1 MAESKIDRHLARM
14 RELEA
19 KKAPLLPVYSKLS
32 ETYLGRAGNFTA
44 ESASNSPAFLE
55 NDFVFDNTGAFAA
68 QLAASIFVAMLWPD
82 AARSFSIKP
91 ARRLKGKPGVDEY
104 FAFVTDEVRSA
115 FDNPKAGWALA
126 LMEYFIEQ
134 KIFGTSGIGTFEGP
148 ASDPSLPVVFDTW
161 GVSSLLISENAQ
173 GYVDTVYFRKR
184 RTVRQIMQEYTKPGD
199 KIAKKVLELYADG
212 KYEDEIDILQAIEP
226 KMPKP
231 GTKGVAAM
239 EVGAT
244 HIDIKN
250 KLIMRE
256 GGFEEMPVRV
266 GRAIK
271 IIGEPYARSEGM
283 TARPDAD
290 SLNALT
296 GDVLVATEKQLK
308 PPLAVL
314 DDGRLGGAVV
324 DTSPDGLTVFNT
336 SGRLGAEKPIFPL
349 YTVGEMQSAEKQQE
363 RFEKKIMQAFGLD
376 RLLDLNNTVQ
386 MTAYET
392 SVRDKMRGQALG
404 SMFSRPI
411 VEIFNPTIERVFNI
425 LWRGGRLG
433 VINKGMFS
441 KIQALWNKVLG
452 VEEILVPEV
461 VVKAAA
467 AGLDIFEIEYISP
480 AQRAMQGEKL
490 QGIITVTDIIVKIGQ
505 LVPGFVD
512 NFDSDKIAEYT
523 VKYGGAP
530 GDVERTRKAVTELRA
545 NMAAAQKQQQALAAA
560 QQLATTSRDAA
571 QASASLNAG
580 AGK

>member
-1 MAESKIDRHLARM
+1 MAESKIDRHLARLK
-14 RELEA
+14 ELET
-19 KKAPLLPVYSKLS
+19 KKQPLLPVYQKLS
-32 ETYLGRAGNFTA
+32 ETFLGRSGGFTDHTA
-44 ESASNSPAFLE
+44 DSAAFLE

-82 AARSFSIKP
+82 AGRTISIKP

-104 FAFVTDEVRSA
+104 FSFVTEEVRSA

-126 LMEYFIEQ
+126 LMEHMIEQ

-148 ASDPSLPVVFDTW
+148 ESDPSLPVVFDTW
-161 GVSSLLISENAQ
+161 GVRDLLISENAQ
-173 GYVDTVYFRKR
+173 GFVDTVYLKKR
-184 RTVRQIMQEYTKPGD
+184 RTVRQIMQEYTRPGD
-199 KIAKKVLELYADG
+199 KIHKKVQAMYDEG
-212 KYEDEIDILQAIEP
+212 KYEDVVDILQCIEP
-226 KMPKP
+226 KTPKP
-231 GTKGVAAM
+231 NTKGVAAM
-239 EVGAT
+239 AVGTT
-244 HIDIKN
+244 HIDLKN
-250 KLIMRE
+250 KLVMRE
-256 GGFEEMPVRV
+256 GGFEEMPVCV

-363 RFEKKIMQAFGLD
+363 RFEKKILQAFGLD

-411 VEIFNPTIERVFNI
+411 VEVFTPTVERVFNI
-425 LWRGGRLG
+425 LWRSGRLG
-433 VINKGMFS
+433 VIRQGAFS
-441 KIQALWNKVLG
+441 RIQALWNKVLG

-467 AGLDIFEIEYISP
+467 AGLDVFEVEYISP

-490 QGIITVTDIIVKIGQ
+490 QGIITVTDIMVKVGQ
-505 LVPGFVD
+505 LIPGFMD
-512 NFDSDKIAEYT
+512 NFDADKIAEYT
-523 VKYGGAP
+523 VKFGGAP

-545 NMAAAQKQQQALAAA
+545 AMAQAQKEQQAMAQA
-560 QQLATTSRDAA
+560 QQLATTSRDAS
-571 QASASLNAG
+571 QAAAAFKGAG
-580 AGK
+580 A

>member
-1 MAESKIDRHLARM
+1 MAESKIDRHLSRL
-14 RELEA
+14 RELEQ
-19 KKAPLLPVYSKLS
+19 KKQPLLPVYQSLC
-32 ETYLGRAGNFTA
+32 ETFFGRSGNFTIDA
-44 ESASNSPAFLE
+44 APNSAFLT

-82 AARSFSIKP
+82 AGRTISIKP

-104 FAFVTDEVRSA
+104 FSFVTDEVRAA

-126 LMEYFIEQ
+126 LMEHFGEQ
-134 KIFGTSGIGTFEGP
+134 KVYGTSGIGTFEGP
-148 ASDPSLPVVFDTW
+148 DSDPSLPVVFDSW
-161 GVSSLLISENAQ
+161 GVRDLLISENAQ
-173 GYVDTVYFRKR
+173 GFVDTVYFKKR
-184 RTVRQIMQEYTKPGD
+184 RTVRQIMQEYQKPGD
-199 KIAKKVLELYADG
+199 KISKKVLSLYADG
-212 KYEDEIDILQAIEP
+212 KYEDEIEILQAIEP
-226 KMPKP
+226 KAPKP

-239 EVGAT
+239 AVGAT
-244 HIDIKN
+244 HIDVKN

-256 GGFEEMPVRV
+256 SGFEEMPVCV

-271 IIGEPYARSEGM
+271 VTGEAYARSEGM
-283 TARPDAD
+283 VARPDAD

-411 VEIFNPTIERVFNI
+411 VEVFTPTVERVFNI

-433 VINKGMFS
+433 VVRSGMFS
-441 KIQALWNKVLG
+441 KIQTLWNQVLG

-467 AGLDIFEIEYISP
+467 AGLDIFEVEYISP

-490 QGIITVTDIIVKIGQ
+490 QGIITVTDIIVKVGQ
-505 LVPGFVD
+505 LLPGFTD
-512 NFDSDKIAEYT
+512 NFNVDKIAEYT

-530 GDVERTRKAVTELRA
+530 GDVENTRKAVTELRA
-545 NMAAAQKQQQALAAA
+545 AMAAAQKQAQALEAAGKM
-560 QQLATTSRDAA
+560 ATTSRDAA
-571 QASASLNAG
+571 QASAAMNPG
-580 AGK
+580 MGK